1 MKRNLII
8 LAVLVIITGVLIWRS
23 QPDQV
28 LKRRSKDLIGMAS
41 SVSVGAGIF
50 DLNRLKILLADEV
63 ALEIEQVS
71 NDRKVVAEAQVISA
85 YQWLGENVKRSSFEI
100 VEFVGIDIDGS
111 QATIKARVEGVI
123 ETENIRSMDGEY
135 LVTFV
140 WRKDARG
147 DWVLAELIL
156 E

>member
-23 QPDQV
+23 QPEQV
-28 LKRRSKDLIGMAS
+28 LKRRSKDLIGMAN
-41 SVSVGAGIF
+41 SVSVGPGVF

-71 NDRKVVAEAQVISA
+71 KDRKVVAEAQVISA
-85 YQWLGENVKRSSFEI
+85 YQWLGENVNRSSFEI

-111 QATIKARVEGVI
+111 QATIKARVGGVL
-123 ETENIRSMDGEY
+123 EMENIRSMEGEY
-135 LVTFV
+135 LVTFG
-140 WRKDARG
+140 WGKDARG
-147 DWVLAELIL
+147 DWVLAQLIL

>member
-111 QATIKARVEGVI
+111 QAIIKARVEGVI

>member
-28 LKRRSKDLIGMAS
+28 LKRRSKDLIGMAN
-41 SVSVGAGIF
+41 SVSVGPGIF

-71 NDRKVVAEAQVISA
+71 KDRKVVAEAQVISA

>member
-23 QPDQV
+23 QPEQV
-28 LKRRSKDLIGMAS
+28 LKRRSKDLIGMAN
-41 SVSVGAGIF
+41 SVSVGPGIF
-50 DLNRLKILLADEV
+50 DLNRLKMLLADEV

-71 NDRKVVAEAQVISA
+71 KDRKVVAEAQVISA

-111 QATIKARVEGVI
+111 QAIIKARVEGVI

>member
-23 QPDQV
+23 KPEQV

-41 SVSVGAGIF
+41 SVSVGPGIF

-71 NDRKVVAEAQVISA
+71 KDREVVAEAQVISA
-85 YQWLGENVKRSSFEI
+85 YKWLGENVKRSSFEI
-100 VEFVGIDIDGS
+100 VEFIGIDIDGS
-111 QATIKARVEGVI
+111 QATIKARVGGVL
-123 ETENIRSMDGEY
+123 EMESIRSMDGEY
-135 LVTFV
+135 LVTFG

-147 DWVLAELIL
+147 DWVLAELIW

>member
-8 LAVLVIITGVLIWRS
+8 LTVLVIITGVLIWRS

-28 LKRRSKDLIGMAS
+28 LKRRSKDLIGMVN
-41 SVSVGAGIF
+41 SVSVGPGIF

-71 NDRKVVAEAQVISA
+71 KDREVVTEAQVISA

-100 VEFVGIDIDGS
+100 VEFVGINIDGS
-111 QATIKARVEGVI
+111 QAAIKARVEGVI
-123 ETENIRSMDGEY
+123 EMENIRSMEGEY
-135 LVTFV
+135 LVTFG
-140 WRKDARG
+140 WGKDARG
-147 DWVLAELIL
+147 DWVLAQLIL

>member
-71 NDRKVVAEAQVISA
+71 KDRKVVAEAQVISA

>member
-23 QPDQV
+23 QPEQV
-28 LKRRSKDLIGMAS
+28 LKRRSKDLIGMAN
-41 SVSVGAGIF
+41 SVSVGPGIF

-71 NDRKVVAEAQVISA
+71 KDRKVVAEAQVISA

>member
-23 QPDQV
+23 QPEQV
-28 LKRRSKDLIGMAS
+28 LKRRSKDLIGMAN
-41 SVSVGAGIF
+41 SVSVGPGIF
-50 DLNRLKILLADEV
+50 DLNRLKMLLADEV

-71 NDRKVVAEAQVISA
+71 KDRKVVAEAQVISA